1 MLSTKSLKFGA
12 VKHNKS
18 EKLSFTITN
27 SAKTVLQGYVDA
39 SALVGP
45 LTVLSGAGS
54 FTLAKNKKTKVV
66 VEFAP
71 LYSTGRVTAL
81 SDPGYQD
88 RIVAALA
95 AAVEQWQR
103 DWRQQP

>member
-1 MLSTKSLKFGA
+1 
-12 VKHNKS
+12 
-18 EKLSFTITN
+18 
-27 SAKTVLQGYVDA
+27 
-39 SALVGP
+39 
-45 LTVLSGAGS
+45 
-54 FTLAKNKKTKVV
+54 V

-71 LYSTGRVTAL
+71 LYATGRVTAL

-95 AAVEQWQR
+95 AAIEQWQR

>member
-1 MLSTKSLKFGA
+1 VLSTKSLKFGA

-39 SALVGP
+39 SGVVGP
-45 LTVLSGAGS
+45 LSVVSGAGS

-71 LYSTGRVTAL
+71 TASGKFTGAITVTSGDQKHL
-81 SDPGYQD
+81 QETISISGKSP
-88 RIVAALA
+88 
-95 AAVEQWQR
+95 
-103 DWRQQP
+103 